1 MKKLK
6 IVGVISLCVLILAL
20 STFSIISYHAG
31 NIAEANYDLMWAV
44 ALSFPFYNAMSSED
58 DYR

>member
-20 STFSIISYHAG
+20 STSSVISYHAG
-31 NIAEANYDLMWAV
+31 KIAEANYDLLWAV
-44 ALSFPFYNAMSSED
+44 ALSFPFYN
-58 DYR
+58 

>member
-20 STFSIISYHAG
+20 STLSIISYNEG
-31 NIAEANYDLMWAV
+31 NIAEANYDLLWVV

-58 DYR
+58 NDR

>member
-20 STFSIISYHAG
+20 STSSVISYHAG
-31 NIAEANYDLMWAV
+31 KIAEANYDLLWAV
-44 ALSFPFYNAMSSED
+44 ALSFPLFNAMSSED
-58 DYR
+58 YDR